1 MVIGCFYD
9 PALQAAREIS
19 SNTVIIAP
27 CQASIEIALH
37 LGNTFSIIAGKT
49 KWINQMRQTI
59 YNYGYR
65 DQLASFQVVGL
76 GVEDFHKDPEKTKGL
91 LQTAASEAI
100 IQHGAEVIILGCTL
114 GIGFYAGLQSYLAE
128 EFSFQVPV
136 IDSSIAALKAAEN
149 AALLK
154 QLGWVNSRVKGM
166 QPPPESELKKFA
178 ILQTDYK
185 FGNIINIPAS

>member
-76 GVEDFHKDPEKTKGL
+76 GVEDLKTKGL